1 MTYEY
6 LWDADGT
13 GATVKAEAD
22 SKNQVTVSSYTTTF
36 YCIAKEAE
44 DEEAKKDGAHFG
56 TLSTGAAALA
66 VISMI

>member
-13 GATVKAEAD
+13 GAAVKAEAD
-22 SKNQVTVSSYTTTF
+22 SKNQVQVSSYTPTF
-36 YCIAKEAE
+36 ICIAKEAE
-44 DEEAKKDGAHFG
+44 DEDAKKDGANFV
-56 TLSTGAAALA
+56 TLSAGAAALA